1 MPSYVQYKKMLAVL
15 DANDDDITWIT
26 VKGNHI
32 PIKKGQEKG
41 EAIKEFFEKKSGK
54 SQESGSGK
62 SVFYKNVSGKQLY
75 NKPDSKEKKGYT
87 MIENELLSEKEMK
100 KYGFDPKSS
109 MFEKRELA
117 DNEHRFEMGVRF
129 EDEKATRRDLAM
141 KIAELIDPQKISKKE
156 YANRLLNGVGAVK
169 PYSLSELKNEYER
182 RVKESAGGRV
192 PKQYRRAYGDMM
204 ERVHKSAN
212 TEVTEEDGK
221 KGAIELAKKLGKP
234 YGEKEI
240 SQRIA
245 DYGDYRLKAPLVKND
260 KGKMVEVDTQMKY
273 KKGGKFVDG
282 EYKGGEY
289 TPARYSIQQKIIW
302 DTFKDWESKVPTEG
316 KPKLVI
322 LGGRGGSGKSHFT
335 KGENAQYP
343 KDKFVVID
351 PDAFK
356 ESLPE
361 YKNLVDSGDKYKGLN
376 AWEVHEES
384 SDMKKRALEMA
395 KNLGVNTVL
404 DGTLSKYE
412 SVKKVVD
419 EFKKAGY
426 DVDGAYMHL
435 PREKSTARGILRG
448 MNGRFVPVGELLKMK
463 SNEDVFEQLMPDFS
477 KWTIYDNDVP
487 FGEKPKLVAKSE

>member
-1 MPSYVQYKKMLAVL
+1 MPSYLQYKKMLAVL
-15 DANDDDITWIT
+15 DENDDDITWIT

-62 SVFYKNVSGKQLY
+62 S
-75 NKPDSKEKKGYT
+75 
-87 MIENELLSEKEMK
+87 EKETRA
-100 KYGFDPKSS
+100 S
-109 MFEKRELA
+109 LA
-117 DNEHRFEMGVRF
+117 N
-129 EDEKATRRDLAM
+129 KL
-141 KIAELIDPQKISKKE
+141 AELINPDKISKKE

-204 ERVHKSAN
+204 ERVHKSAK
-212 TEVTEEDGK
+212 TEFTEEDGV
-221 KGAIELAKKLGKP
+221 KGAIDLAKKMNKP

-240 SQRIA
+240 RQRMA
-245 DYGDYRLKAPLVKND
+245 DFGEYRKKAKLVKND
-260 KGKMVEVDTQMKY
+260 LGKMVEVDTQQKY
-273 KKGGKFVDG
+273 KKGGKFVEG
-282 EYKGGEY
+282 EYVGGEY
-289 TPARYSIQQKIIW
+289 TGARMAIQQKIIW
-302 DTFKDWESKVPTEG
+302 DAFKDWENKVPTEG

-361 YKNLVDSGDKYKGLN
+361 YKDMFGPNGEMKSKYAGLN

-404 DGTLSKYE
+404 DGTVSKYK

-426 DVDGAYMHL
+426 DVEGAYMHL

-448 MNGRFVPVGELLKMK
+448 MSARFVPVGQLLAMK
-463 SNEDVFEQLMPDFS
+463 ENEDVFEQLMPDFS

-487 FGEKPKLVAKSE
+487 FKTEPKLVAKSE

>member
-15 DANDDDITWIT
+15 DENDDDITWIT

-41 EAIKEFFEKKSGK
+41 EAIKEFFEKKSEK

-62 SVFYKNVSGKQLY
+62 S
-75 NKPDSKEKKGYT
+75 EKKDYT
-87 MIENELLSEKEMK
+87 IAHK
-100 KYGFDPKSS
+100 DKSG
-109 MFEKRELA
+109 
-117 DNEHRFEMGVRF
+117 NTTV
-129 EDEKATRRDLAM
+129 
-141 KIAELIDPQKISKKE
+141 IAEVSHHEIGGGNKE
-156 YANRLLNGVGAVK
+156 ETKQTSG
-169 PYSLSELKNEYER
+169 
-182 RVKESAGGRV
+182 SAGGRV
-192 PKQYRRAYGDMM
+192 PKQYRKAYSDMM

-221 KGAIELAKKLGKP
+221 KGAIELAKQLGKP

-289 TPARYSIQQKIIW
+289 TPARYAVQQKIIW
-302 DTFKDWESKVPTEG
+302 KAFEGWEDKVPKTG

-361 YKNLVDSGDKYKGLN
+361 YKNLVDSGDKYAGLN

-404 DGTLSKYE
+404 DGTLSKYS

-426 DVDGAYMHL
+426 DVEGAYMHL

-448 MNGRFVPVGELLKMK
+448 MNGRFVPVGQLLAMK
-463 SNEDVFEQLMPDFS
+463 ENEDVFEQLMSDFS

>member
-15 DANDDDITWIT
+15 DENDDDITWIT

-62 SVFYKNVSGKQLY
+62 SE
-75 NKPDSKEKKGYT
+75 SKKTEKKEQTVQSALGYGWSGVRLREKDGKIGNYAYKDKDAA
-87 MIENELLSEKEMK
+87 MNWVKQAKEHGYKDEDIEVVGFEEPSESSEK
-100 KYGFDPKSS
+100 
-109 MFEKRELA
+109 
-117 DNEHRFEMGVRF
+117 
-129 EDEKATRRDLAM
+129 
-141 KIAELIDPQKISKKE
+141 KE
-156 YANRLLNGVGAVK
+156 GG
-169 PYSLSELKNEYER
+169 
-182 RVKESAGGRV
+182 SAGGRV
-192 PKQYRRAYGDMM
+192 PKQYRKAYSSMM

-221 KGAIELAKKLGKP
+221 KGAIALAKQLGKP

-273 KKGGKFVDG
+273 KKGGKFIDG